1 MGDATGV
8 ATDVAQGYE
17 KNKEKMIR
25 PFPIKPLPNELLC
38 QILQF
43 IIQPEN
49 PLDDSPDFRKH
60 QLATVCR
67 RWRDIILQT
76 PAFWTYIRLTPRQ
89 EKSFVKAHVERSRQ
103 CPLDV
108 AIFGFT
114 LGEHSSFPAFLKVV
128 EPTMHRWR
136 SLTLPEDTVDN
147 LLILESFGRTVF
159 PLLARFSS
167 RRIPNY
173 GNYPQFFCPE
183 NVPTLRRLDMRTSTI
198 SDDFRFPPTL
208 EKFSLNMVRYRE
220 GTFAFLQSPSLQGLK
235 MLSLETF
242 TERRNIQPNSIN
254 LPRLTHFHC
263 SVTPAESLLQGLS
276 TPNLTHLGF
285 CQAFKENLTS
295 VFNGMRSKWKNV
307 RGLNLDLVPLAAHTW
322 KEDYLEGLT
331 ALYLAAPEVQH
342 VEARVDVLNRLLG
355 VRRGICPI
363 DQWERLERLT
373 MPGDIDSLNSM
384 RRFIV
389 PWLKWRRSTGK
400 PAIKIRFILYPI
412 PGCILEVE
420 RENVLNE
427 IGEYCDGVDIY
438 VETEDGFR
446 DIW

>member
-1 MGDATGV
+1 
-8 ATDVAQGYE
+8 
-17 KNKEKMIR
+17 
-25 PFPIKPLPNELLC
+25 
-38 QILQF
+38 
-43 IIQPEN
+43 
-49 PLDDSPDFRKH
+49 
-60 QLATVCR
+60 
-67 RWRDIILQT
+67 
-76 PAFWTYIRLTPRQ
+76 
-89 EKSFVKAHVERSRQ
+89 
-103 CPLDV
+103 
-108 AIFGFT
+108 
-114 LGEHSSFPAFLKVV
+114 
-128 EPTMHRWR
+128 
-136 SLTLPEDTVDN
+136 
-147 LLILESFGRTVF
+147 
-159 PLLARFSS
+159 
-167 RRIPNY
+167 
-173 GNYPQFFCPE
+173 
-183 NVPTLRRLDMRTSTI
+183 
-198 SDDFRFPPTL
+198 
-208 EKFSLNMVRYRE
+208 
-220 GTFAFLQSPSLQGLK
+220 

-242 TERRNIQPNSIN
+242 TERRNIQPNSIH

-263 SVTPAESLLQGLS
+263 EVTPAESLLQGLS
-276 TPNLTHLGF
+276 TPNLTHLGY

-342 VEARVDVLNRLLG
+342 VEARVDDFNRLLV

-373 MPGDIDSLNSM
+373 VPGDIDSLNSM

-389 PWLKWRRSTGK
+389 PWLKRRRSTGK

-438 VETEDGFR
+438 VEETEDGFR
-446 DIW
+446 DIQW